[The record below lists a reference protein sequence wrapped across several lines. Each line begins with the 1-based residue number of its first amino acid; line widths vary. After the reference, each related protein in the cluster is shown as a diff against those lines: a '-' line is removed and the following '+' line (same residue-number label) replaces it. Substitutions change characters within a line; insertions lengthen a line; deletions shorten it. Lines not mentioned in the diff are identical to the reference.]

1 MKMQRFV
8 VFQKNNLK
16 INMLKI
22 KKFKKLETN
31 DIILVNKEVL
41 HIAYVM

>member
-8 VFQKNNLK
+8 VFEKNNLK

-31 DIILVNKEVL
+31 DIILVNKELL

>member
-8 VFQKNNLK
+8 VFEKNNLK

-22 KKFKKLETN
+22 KKFKKLEPN

>member
-8 VFQKNNLK
+8 VFEKNNLK